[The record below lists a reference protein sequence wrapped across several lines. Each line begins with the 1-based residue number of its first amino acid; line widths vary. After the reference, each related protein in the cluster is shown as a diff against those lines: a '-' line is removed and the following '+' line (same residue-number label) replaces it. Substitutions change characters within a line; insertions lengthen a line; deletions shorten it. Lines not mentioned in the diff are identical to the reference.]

1 MGNEQ
6 LNPFERLNLQ
16 NLKDE
21 VDRRQKDMQI
31 DSSKRAR
38 MQYEISRRELEKFVK
53 ELRKKGYMI

>member
-53 ELRKKGYMI
+53 ELRQKGYMI

>member
-38 MQYEISRRELEKFVK
+38 MQYEISRREREKFVK

>member
-6 LNPFERLNLQ
+6 LNPFERSNLQ